1 MTDEPNLRTIFV
13 VEDDESMR
21 EAIETL
27 LKIAGFGCVAFGS
40 AEAMLA
46 RGTADNALCVISDL
60 RLPAM
65 SGLDLMSEMR
75 LRNWRVPVIIIT
87 GHDSPANRREAMRR
101 GAAAYLPK
109 PFPGKTILCAIDH
122 ISAQQDSKFS
132 TGRPSKL
139 PRE

>member
-1 MTDEPNLRTIFV
+1 MTATPNLKTIFI

-27 LKIAGFGCVAFGS
+27 LRIAGFGSVAFAS

-46 RGTADNALCVISDL
+46 QGTNDNTLCVISDL
-60 RLPAM
+60 RLPTM

-75 LRNWRVPVIIIT
+75 LRSWRIPVIIIT
-87 GHDSPANRREAMRR
+87 GHDSPANRQESLRR

-109 PFPGKTILCAIDH
+109 PFPSKKMLSAINHILE
-122 ISAQQDSKFS
+122 QQDS
-132 TGRPSKL
+132 
-139 PRE
+139 